1 VLLLSLRGFSLEAQ
15 PKLICS
21 QLITNKYMHEPI
33 NRRHLQLSNN
43 HHRENRKYIASTE
56 QLVTEIVVKDIKQ
69 STKFYRELGFEILRD
84 AGDFVEL
91 TWEDHQ
97 LYIAELSAYHEIASD
112 DVELPEPPKFPLA
125 NIRIMV
131 PNVDD
136 YWKLVREMGAQIVI
150 PIADRYY
157 GLRDFIISDPD
168 GFGVRFATSS
178 SQSSS

>member
-1 VLLLSLRGFSLEAQ
+1 MG
-15 PKLICS
+15 KK
-21 QLITNKYMHEPI
+21 KYVD
-33 NRRHLQLSNN
+33 
-43 HHRENRKYIASTE
+43 STE
-56 QLVTEIVVKDIKQ
+56 QLVTEIVVRDIQ
-69 STKFYRELGFEILRD
+69 RSIKFYRELGFKVLRD

-97 LYIAELSAYHEIASD
+97 LYVAELSAYREIASD
-112 DVELPEPPKFPLA
+112 DVKLPERSKFPLA
-125 NIRIMV
+125 NIRIVV

-168 GFGVRFATSS
+168 GFGVRFATPS
-178 SQSSS
+178 SQK

>member
-1 VLLLSLRGFSLEAQ
+1 MF
-15 PKLICS
+15 
-21 QLITNKYMHEPI
+21 EPI
-33 NRRHLQLSNN
+33 NRQNLQLSNN
-43 HHRENRKYIASTE
+43 NHHRGNKKYVASTE
-56 QLVTEIVVKDIKQ
+56 QLVTEIVVKDIKR
-69 STKFYRELGFEILRD
+69 STKFYRELGFEVLRD
-84 AGDFVEL
+84 SGDFVEL

-112 DVELPEPPKFPLA
+112 DVELPELAKFPLA

-136 YWKLVREMGAQIVI
+136 YWKLVKEEMGAQIVI

-157 GLRDFIISDPD
+157 GLRDFIISDLD

>member
-1 VLLLSLRGFSLEAQ
+1 
-15 PKLICS
+15 
-21 QLITNKYMHEPI
+21 MHEPI

-43 HHRENRKYIASTE
+43 HHRENKKYVATTE
-56 QLVTEIVVKDIKQ
+56 QLVTEIVVKDIKR

-97 LYIAELSAYHEIASD
+97 LYIAELSAYREIASD

-136 YWKLVREMGAQIVI
+136 YWKLVKEMGAQIVI

>member
-1 VLLLSLRGFSLEAQ
+1 MG
-15 PKLICS
+15 KK
-21 QLITNKYMHEPI
+21 KYVD
-33 NRRHLQLSNN
+33 
-43 HHRENRKYIASTE
+43 STE
-56 QLVTEIVVKDIKQ
+56 QLVTEIVVRDIQ
-69 STKFYRELGFEILRD
+69 RSTKFYRELGFKVLRD

-91 TWEDHQ
+91 TWENHQ
-97 LYIAELSAYHEIASD
+97 LYVAELSAYREIASD
-112 DVELPEPPKFPLA
+112 DVKLPKRSKFPLA

-168 GFGVRFATSS
+168 GFGVRFATPS
-178 SQSSS
+178 SQK

>member
-1 VLLLSLRGFSLEAQ
+1 MGQ
-15 PKLICS
+15 K
-21 QLITNKYMHEPI
+21 KYVD
-33 NRRHLQLSNN
+33 
-43 HHRENRKYIASTE
+43 STE
-56 QLVTEIVVKDIKQ
+56 QLVTEIVVRDIQ
-69 STKFYRELGFEILRD
+69 RSTKFYRELGFKVLRD

-97 LYIAELSAYHEIASD
+97 LYVAERSAYREIASD
-112 DVELPEPPKFPLA
+112 DVKLPERSKFPLA

-150 PIADRYY
+150 PISDRYY

-168 GFGVRFATSS
+168 GFGVRFATPS
-178 SQSSS
+178 SQK

>member
-1 VLLLSLRGFSLEAQ
+1 MGQ
-15 PKLICS
+15 K
-21 QLITNKYMHEPI
+21 KYVD
-33 NRRHLQLSNN
+33 
-43 HHRENRKYIASTE
+43 STE
-56 QLVTEIVVKDIKQ
+56 QLVTEIVVRDIQ
-69 STKFYRELGFEILRD
+69 RSIKFYRELGFKVLRD

-97 LYIAELSAYHEIASD
+97 LYVAELSAYREIASD
-112 DVELPEPPKFPLA
+112 DVKLPERSKFPLA
-125 NIRIMV
+125 NIRIVV

-168 GFGVRFATSS
+168 GFGVRFATPS
-178 SQSSS
+178 SQK

>member
-1 VLLLSLRGFSLEAQ
+1 MGQ
-15 PKLICS
+15 K
-21 QLITNKYMHEPI
+21 K
-33 NRRHLQLSNN
+33 
-43 HHRENRKYIASTE
+43 KYIDSTE
-56 QLVTEIVVKDIKQ
+56 QLVTEIVVRDIKR
-69 STKFYRELGFEILRD
+69 STKFYCELGFKVLRD

-97 LYIAELSAYHEIASD
+97 LYVAELSAYREIASD
-112 DVELPEPPKFPLA
+112 DVKLPERSKFPLA
-125 NIRIMV
+125 NIRIVV

-168 GFGVRFATSS
+168 GFGVRFATPS
-178 SQSSS
+178 SQK

>member
-1 VLLLSLRGFSLEAQ
+1 
-15 PKLICS
+15 
-21 QLITNKYMHEPI
+21 MHEPI

-43 HHRENRKYIASTE
+43 HHRENKKYVASTE
-56 QLVTEIVVKDIKQ
+56 QLVTEIVVKDIQ
-69 STKFYRELGFEILRD
+69 RSTKFYRKLGFEILRD

-97 LYIAELSAYHEIASD
+97 LYIAELSAYHEINSEEM
-112 DVELPEPPKFPLA
+112 ELPDPPKFPIA

-131 PNVDD
+131 PNVDH
-136 YWKLVREMGAQIVI
+136 YWKLAKEMGVQIVI

-168 GFGVRFATSS
+168 GFGVRFATSL
-178 SQSSS
+178 QR

>member
-1 VLLLSLRGFSLEAQ
+1 MGQ
-15 PKLICS
+15 K
-21 QLITNKYMHEPI
+21 KYVD
-33 NRRHLQLSNN
+33 
-43 HHRENRKYIASTE
+43 STE
-56 QLVTEIVVKDIKQ
+56 QLVTEIVVRDIQ
-69 STKFYRELGFEILRD
+69 RSTRFYRELGFKVLRD

-97 LYIAELSAYHEIASD
+97 LYIAELSAYHEITSD
-112 DVELPEPPKFPLA
+112 DQELSEPSKFPVA

-136 YWKLVREMGAQIVI
+136 YWKLAKEMGAKIVI

-168 GFGVRFATSS
+168 GFGVRFATSFS
-178 SQSSS
+178 SQRSNR